1 MTGASGRNRLRF
13 VRSFTLAWA
22 VLGALPALAQFTPEE
37 LAERPK
43 WESFLLTAEIADSEQ
58 IRGDLAVTSP
68 WKLDLKADGIARVAL
83 WKNPEGMIGGY
94 LEGWRYEIA
103 AYLLDKYLGLGMVP
117 PTVERRFRGD
127 RGSIQLWIP
136 DCMTLKVKLEKKI
149 KTPMIKVLNW
159 NRATYIQRAWDNLIA
174 NEDRHTNQILV
185 TPDFRTV
192 LIDHSRSFR
201 IGKKFTKEL
210 LYSERHRSGPKLMSE
225 LPRAFVAKLKEMT
238 PDAVRTIAGGYLKE
252 AEIAAVLVRR
262 DLILAEID
270 RLIRESGEANVLY

>member
-1 MTGASGRNRLRF
+1 MGASGRNRLRF
-13 VRSFTLAWA
+13 VLSFALAWA
-22 VLGALPALAQFTPEE
+22 ALGAGPAFAQFTPDE
-37 LAERPK
+37 LAERPN
-43 WESFLLTAEIADSEQ
+43 WETFLLTAEIAGSEQ

-68 WKLDLKADGIARVAL
+68 WKLVLKGDGVGREAL
-83 WKNPEGMIGGY
+83 WKNPEGILGGY

-117 PTVERRFRGD
+117 PTVERRFHGD
-127 RGSIQLWIP
+127 RGSIQLWVP
-136 DCMTLKVKLEKKI
+136 DGMTLKVKLEKKI
-149 KTPMIKVLNW
+149 RTPMIKVFNW
-159 NRATYIQRAWDNLIA
+159 NRATYLQRAWDNLIA

-185 TPDFRTV
+185 TPDFRMI

-201 IGKKFTKEL
+201 TGKKFTKDL
-210 LYSERHRSGPKLMSE
+210 IYSERHRTGPKLMSE

-238 PDAVRTIAGGYLKE
+238 PDVVRTIVGGYLKE

-262 DLILAEID
+262 DLILTEID

>member
-1 MTGASGRNRLRF
+1 MTGASGRDRLRF
-13 VRSFTLAWA
+13 VLSFTLAWA
-22 VLGALPALAQFTPEE
+22 VLGAVPALAQFTPEE

-43 WESFLLTAEIADSEQ
+43 WESFLLTAEITDSEQ

-68 WKLDLKADGIARVAL
+68 WKLVLKADGVDRVAL
-83 WKNPEGMIGGY
+83 WKNPEGMMGGY
-94 LEGWRYEIA
+94 LEGWRYEVA

-117 PTVERRFRGD
+117 STVERRFRGD
-127 RGSIQLWIP
+127 RGSIQLWVP

-149 KTPMIKVLNW
+149 KTPMIRVFNW
-159 NRATYIQRAWDNLIA
+159 NRATYLQRAWDNLIA

-185 TPDFRTV
+185 TPDFRMV

-201 IGKKFTKEL
+201 TGKKFTKEL
-210 LYSERHRSGPKLMSE
+210 LYSERHRTGPKLMSE

-252 AEIAAVLVRR
+252 PEIAAVLVRR
-262 DLILAEID
+262 DLILTEID